1 MMCAYALRIWYNVR
15 QMIRL
20 SQKSTKRILGETS
33 PSDATATLANEGEY
47 TLFSFRDRR
56 IKFRA
61 PRCLRR
67 YVKVKTWNDGYLEV
81 EADYGRRIGV
91 VEEYIDLRPV
101 LRCLMISPK
110 RFLSPIKNVEVAHA

>member
-1 MMCAYALRIWYNVR
+1 MMCAYALRIWYTVR

-33 PSDATATLANEGEY
+33 PSDATATLANEGAY

-67 YVKVKTWNDGYLEV
+67 YVKVKSWDDGSLEV

-91 VEEYIDLRPV
+91 VEEYIALRPV
-101 LRCLMISPK
+101 LCCLMIRPK

>member
-1 MMCAYALRIWYNVR
+1 
-15 QMIRL
+15 MIRPSQRSSKRL
-20 SQKSTKRILGETS
+20 SCGTS
-33 PSDATATLANEGEY
+33 PSNATATLANVGAY

-67 YVKVKTWNDGYLEV
+67 YVKVKSWNDGYLEV

>member
-1 MMCAYALRIWYNVR
+1 
-15 QMIRL
+15 MIRP
-20 SQKSTKRILGETS
+20 SQTSSGRRSGGTS

-67 YVKVKTWNDGYLEV
+67 YVKVKSWNDGSLEV
-81 EADYGRRIGV
+81 MADYGRKDGV

-110 RFLSPIKNVEVAHA
+110 RFLSPIKNVEVAYA

>member
-1 MMCAYALRIWYNVR
+1 MLSWKIWYNVR

-20 SQKSTKRILGETS
+20 PQKSSKRIPGETA

-67 YVKVKTWNDGYLEV
+67 YVKVKSWDDGYLEV
-81 EADYGRRIGV
+81 VADYGRKIGV

-101 LRCLMISPK
+101 LRCLMIRPK
-110 RFLSPIKNVEVAHA
+110 QFLAPIKEVEVAHA

>member
-1 MMCAYALRIWYNVR
+1 MPSWEIWYNVR
-15 QMIRL
+15 QMIRP
-20 SQKSTKRILGETS
+20 SQKLARRIPGETS
-33 PSDATATLANEGEY
+33 PSDATATLANEGAY
-47 TLFSFRDRR
+47 TLFSFCGRR

-67 YVKVKTWNDGYLEV
+67 YVKVKSWNDGYLEV

>member
-1 MMCAYALRIWYNVR
+1 
-15 QMIRL
+15 MIRP
-20 SQKSTKRILGETS
+20 SQTSSGRRSGGTS
-33 PSDATATLANEGEY
+33 PSDATATLANEGAY
-47 TLFSFRDRR
+47 TLFSFRGRR